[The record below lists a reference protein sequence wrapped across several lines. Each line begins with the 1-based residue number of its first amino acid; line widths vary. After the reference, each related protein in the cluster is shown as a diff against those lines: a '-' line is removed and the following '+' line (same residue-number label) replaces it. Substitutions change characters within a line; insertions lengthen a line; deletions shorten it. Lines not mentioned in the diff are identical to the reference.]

1 MYTSKT
7 KTGKEAHA
15 MEQDI
20 IKEFCDYAYKGPSP
34 LIITKTTE
42 MFTKN
47 ITFSGIGLRACDSN
61 AEPLE

>member
-1 MYTSKT
+1 
-7 KTGKEAHA
+7 

-34 LIITKTTE
+34 LIRTKTTE

-47 ITFSGIGLRACDSN
+47 ITFSGTGLRACDSN